1 MADLLDQPGKHKCR
15 CDGVATA
22 HFAEPL
28 ILVGFH
34 RRRVVASL
42 CHADGGT
49 HTVSGSCLQKIFEA
63 IEAFEIAKRHQLYS
77 LVGKNNGGHLF
88 LLTTGTRTI
97 QVPDSEAELLRA
109 LSAQLQ
115 NALRLATGP
124 RIRLR
129 QERPMSGRNNAS
141 ERRVGVDVRLCQI
154 GKHWDRA
161 FGATEKKV
169 MNKPVNA
176 LRSCSAARQMLSRL
190 M

>member
-1 MADLLDQPGKHKCR
+1 MVGLLNQASEYKRR

-34 RRRVVASL
+34 IRRVVASL
-42 CHADGGT
+42 CHADGET

-63 IEAFEIAKRHQLYS
+63 IEAFVIAKRHQLYS
-77 LVGKNNGGHLF
+77 LMGKNNGGHLF
-88 LLTTGTRTI
+88 LLTTGIRTI
-97 QVPDSEAELLRA
+97 RVPDSEAELLRA

-129 QERPMSGRNNAS
+129 QERPMPSAIMPLSG
-141 ERRVGVDVRLCQI
+141 Q
-154 GKHWDRA
+154 
-161 FGATEKKV
+161 
-169 MNKPVNA
+169 
-176 LRSCSAARQMLSRL
+176 
-190 M
+190 